1 MMAEKVRKR
10 RPFMRNEKLCLN
22 EGCNNKPDHYG
33 YFCSIECELEYTD
46 LLNKINSNKSDDS
59 VEK

>member
-1 MMAEKVRKR
+1 
-10 RPFMRNEKLCLN
+10 MRDEKLCLN
-22 EGCNNKPDHYG
+22 KACTNKPDHYG

-46 LLNKINSNKSDDS
+46 LLNKLNSSKSDDS